1 MWISPLRRIAALTP
15 LLLCGN
21 AQAQDPSPPAR
32 TGPPWLEPVTVT
44 APLPREH
51 IFTRS
56 EIQATPAAN
65 RDLSSLIS
73 TLPSIRLDNAAA
85 DSADRGSLDVP
96 NIVIHGASPYQNL
109 FLLNGV
115 DATSRVDP
123 ANKDRQLGS
132 VPGNPQAYFLDTAL
146 LGEVRVFDSGIP
158 VEYGTFTG
166 GVVDARLRR
175 PSGGNHVEFGYRWN
189 GSNLTRQKIPDYDA
203 EQWAQGEPGFSP
215 TWRKRFY
222 TVTTDL
228 SLGEQSAVILGGSR
242 RESRIGRWRLGSAN
256 HLDQLEHDNYL
267 DRVDNFIATFNHQ
280 PSAATTV
287 ELDVKHANRRE
298 HLVSNVS
305 RDTDWRNQHIA
316 QGLGVNLEHDTRLG
330 LWSLRAGL
338 DGFNSRQRS
347 AHNAFVQHEFEDG
360 RPEFSS
366 GGYGKS
372 ERGQRNLTLDARLDI
387 EPWQHG
393 ALRLSPYVGAQ
404 LEHVSARFKRYQVA
418 YSYRAIH
425 LQDGTEEQSTKV
437 RHLPGSVN
445 LHHTR
450 LGLYAS
456 NELRWRR
463 WNLMTGLRYDGD
475 DFLHQHHVAPRSRL
489 DWDALGDGSTVLSAG
504 WSRYYGTQALKIAM
518 EEEFSRLSELV
529 LDYFGNPVADGSLA
543 TRVDYKGIRSPYDD
557 EWAFSL
563 TRKAFGLQGV
573 LSFVHRNGR
582 EQLLRR
588 GNSYDGY
595 RYTNE
600 GRSRTRDWSLSI
612 SNETPWR
619 LMQTF
624 WQASFSWSYQKQ
636 ERNARLVE
644 GYDATPA
651 ERDVYVIYQGKRIPA
666 SKLPPGDFN
675 LPHKLTLDIHGQWP
689 RLGLSWTNV
698 LNWQGRRSDIMYVD
712 TTPGRR
718 PLDIYAPVRLPSHWT
733 WDTRIAWQPAF
744 ARGLMVAV
752 DVLNVLN
759 RMPPLTA
766 TRPGNDIDE
775 SRYRTG
781 REIWLQVAYRY

>member
-242 RESRIGRWRLGSAN
+242 RESRIGRWRLAPPTIWTSWSTTTIWTASITSSPPSTTSRARRPPWSWTSSTRTGASIWSAMC
-256 HLDQLEHDNYL
+256 
-267 DRVDNFIATFNHQ
+267 R
-280 PSAATTV
+280 
-287 ELDVKHANRRE
+287 
-298 HLVSNVS
+298 
-305 RDTDWRNQHIA
+305 
-316 QGLGVNLEHDTRLG
+316 
-330 LWSLRAGL
+330 
-338 DGFNSRQRS
+338 
-347 AHNAFVQHEFEDG
+347 
-360 RPEFSS
+360 
-366 GGYGKS
+366 
-372 ERGQRNLTLDARLDI
+372 
-387 EPWQHG
+387 
-393 ALRLSPYVGAQ
+393 
-404 LEHVSARFKRYQVA
+404 
-418 YSYRAIH
+418 
-425 LQDGTEEQSTKV
+425 
-437 RHLPGSVN
+437 
-445 LHHTR
+445 
-450 LGLYAS
+450 
-456 NELRWRR
+456 
-463 WNLMTGLRYDGD
+463 
-475 DFLHQHHVAPRSRL
+475 
-489 DWDALGDGSTVLSAG
+489 
-504 WSRYYGTQALKIAM
+504 
-518 EEEFSRLSELV
+518 
-529 LDYFGNPVADGSLA
+529 A
-543 TRVDYKGIRSPYDD
+543 TRTGATSTSPRA
-557 EWAFSL
+557 WA
-563 TRKAFGLQGV
+563 
-573 LSFVHRNGR
+573 
-582 EQLLRR
+582 
-588 GNSYDGY
+588 
-595 RYTNE
+595 
-600 GRSRTRDWSLSI
+600 
-612 SNETPWR
+612 
-619 LMQTF
+619 
-624 WQASFSWSYQKQ
+624 
-636 ERNARLVE
+636 
-644 GYDATPA
+644 
-651 ERDVYVIYQGKRIPA
+651 
-666 SKLPPGDFN
+666 
-675 LPHKLTLDIHGQWP
+675 
-689 RLGLSWTNV
+689 
-698 LNWQGRRSDIMYVD
+698 
-712 TTPGRR
+712 
-718 PLDIYAPVRLPSHWT
+718 
-733 WDTRIAWQPAF
+733 
-744 ARGLMVAV
+744 
-752 DVLNVLN
+752 
-759 RMPPLTA
+759 
-766 TRPGNDIDE
+766 
-775 SRYRTG
+775 
-781 REIWLQVAYRY
+781 